1 MTRLR
6 VCGTA
11 KTKNFVTESTEKG
24 DFVFMKKQQWMSLL
38 LAAAMAV
45 SVLPAGAFAEEADEA
60 AGGTQ
65 AAVVSQQ
72 EQTAPNT
79 TEVQLAE
86 TVSDEVDPEA
96 NIGGE
101 SYDTLEAAVAAA
113 RKAQGAAT
121 ITLNRDV
128 VLESKL
134 VLDAAGLT
142 LDLNG
147 KTVSAGP
154 GFESSDGQ
162 PHLVDITA
170 ANVTVKNGTIKT
182 GAENRHGVNV
192 YRAANTVLEG
202 LTIDHTAAVTGAP
215 LVVNGSD
222 VTVRGQLNILTS
234 GQSWYGINLD
244 STDAAVS
251 ARLTIAD
258 NAAVKFGG
266 AMPGTPLGIAVQT
279 SQGAAV
285 TLCFGAN
292 SALDCQPGMIPV
304 GAAEGTTVQDPENAG
319 LQANG
324 DGTYTAK
331 EEPGDGGETGAV
343 ALVNGEACADLQAAV
358 EKITELAQAGTA
370 VTVVLQQDVNV
381 GKGLTISEGWNVTLD
396 LNGKAVATE
405 YNSGNEKS
413 AYAVSNY
420 GTFTLKDAAGG
431 GKITARG
438 VQNVTNGKMYMQSGE
453 IVARDKNGGAAIWN
467 EAELTMTGGTLR
479 SSHEGTPN
487 DTYGAGCLNNS
498 GTALVTGG
506 SFEGANR
513 RTYAIISTGTLT
525 IRPAEGTPVTVNGA
539 HGALAV
545 DSGTAEVYGGSY
557 ASSDYYG
564 LYVSNDGMGADPE
577 KAAVTVY
584 DGTFTGKT
592 HAVWIGSDYNDPVNS
607 TLEIRGGRFNK
618 LLNAQ
623 DNTREGAIRVM
634 GGTFMDKENAG
645 KFLAEGY
652 ELTDNK
658 DGTWTAGAVRSVAM
672 VNGVGYPTLVAAVAA
687 VTGSET
693 KAGTVTLLEDAQGGG
708 IGLFNA
714 DGAVGV
720 DLTIDLG
727 GHTYTCVGPA
737 VGSSGTESQAFH
749 LEKGNKVTVKNGTAA
764 ISEENNG
771 VQMMFQ
777 NYGGLTLQDLS
788 LKGARNTQYIISCN
802 YGDTVLTNVNIDGTH
817 ANLVALDVMHWLGT
831 IYEDKAPTVT
841 VNNTKANTI
850 NGKLDVYCYG
860 AGAESCTAKP
870 TLSITGGTFS
880 NDPSAYV
887 ADGYV
892 VSGNETEGYTVS
904 KYVAPTPTPNHGQGG
919 GSQATPAPTATPAPV
934 PTATPAPTATA
945 RPQPTA
951 TPAPSETPVVTDGTV
966 TASTKTDAV
975 VENATAVAAIENEQ
989 LAEAV
994 EAALSDAEAA
1004 GAAPVVQ
1011 VEVSRTEG
1019 AEAVEVTLPADALT
1033 TLAAREDAE
1042 LVVTSDVARVAFDSA
1057 ALTAIMQQ
1065 AEQEIVLSVSPV
1077 APAQLNEAQAAAA
1090 DGFPVVELT
1099 LRSGDTV
1106 ISDFSA
1112 GTATVTLPYALA
1124 DGQQAEGVV
1133 VWYVDDNGGTT
1144 PCDTSYNEAEGLVT
1158 FTTPHFSKY
1167 AIAYDETLVPAA
1179 PEEQPVISVPDP
1191 EADKGG
1197 LPVLP
1202 MAIGAIAVVLIVL
1215 AVVLR
1220 LLFKRRD
1227 DEQGY

>member
-1 MTRLR
+1 M
-6 VCGTA
+6 CGTA

-65 AAVVSQQ
+65 AAVVLEQ
-72 EQTAPNT
+72 EQAAPNT
-79 TEVQLAE
+79 TEVQPAE
-86 TVSDEVDPEA
+86 TVSDEVDPQA
-96 NIGGE
+96 NISGE
-101 SYDTLEAAVAAA
+101 SYDTSEA
-113 RKAQGAAT
+113 
-121 ITLNRDV
+121 
-128 VLESKL
+128 
-134 VLDAAGLT
+134 
-142 LDLNG
+142 
-147 KTVSAGP
+147 
-154 GFESSDGQ
+154 
-162 PHLVDITA
+162 
-170 ANVTVKNGTIKT
+170 
-182 GAENRHGVNV
+182 
-192 YRAANTVLEG
+192 
-202 LTIDHTAAVTGAP
+202 
-215 LVVNGSD
+215 
-222 VTVRGQLNILTS
+222 
-234 GQSWYGINLD
+234 
-244 STDAAVS
+244 
-251 ARLTIAD
+251 
-258 NAAVKFGG
+258 
-266 AMPGTPLGIAVQT
+266 
-279 SQGAAV
+279 
-285 TLCFGAN
+285 
-292 SALDCQPGMIPV
+292 
-304 GAAEGTTVQDPENAG
+304 
-319 LQANG
+319 
-324 DGTYTAK
+324 
-331 EEPGDGGETGAV
+331 AV
-343 ALVNGEACADLQAAV
+343 ALVNEEACADLQAAV
-358 EKITELAQAGTA
+358 ERITKLAQAGTA
-370 VTVVLQQDVNV
+370 VTVVLQRDVNV

-396 LNGKAVATE
+396 LNGKAVTTE
-405 YNSGNEKS
+405 HNSGNEKS
-413 AYAVSNY
+413 AYAMINY
-420 GTFTLKDAAGG
+420 GTFILKDAAGG

-438 VQNVTNGKMYMQSGE
+438 VQNKKNGTMYMQGGE
-453 IVARDKNGGAAIWN
+453 IVACDKNGGAAIWN

-479 SSHEGTPN
+479 SSYEGTP
-487 DTYGAGCLNNS
+487 DDSYGAGCLNNS

-513 RTYAIISTGTLT
+513 RTYAIISTGALT

-539 HGALAV
+539 HGALSV

-557 ASSDYYG
+557 TSSDYYG
-564 LYVSNDGMGADPE
+564 LYVSNDGRGADPE

-584 DGTFTGKT
+584 DGTFTGKAY
-592 HAVWIGSDYNDPVNS
+592 AVWIGSDYNNPVNS

-618 LLNAQ
+618 PLNAQ
-623 DNTREGAIRVM
+623 GNTREGAIRVM
-634 GGTFMDKENAG
+634 GGTFMAKENAG

-658 DGTWTAGAVRSVAM
+658 DGTWTAGAVRPVAK
-672 VNGVGYPTLVAAVAA
+672 VNGVDYPTLVAAVAA
-687 VTGSET
+687 VTGSG

-714 DGAVGV
+714 KGAEGV

-749 LEKGNKVTVKNGTAA
+749 LEKGNKVTVKNGTVA

-788 LKGARNTQYIISCN
+788 LKGARNTKYIISCN

-817 ANLVALDVMHWLGT
+817 EKLVALDVMHWLGT
-831 IYEDKAPTVT
+831 IYKDKAPTVT

-880 NDPSAYV
+880 NNPSAYV

-892 VSGNETEGYTVS
+892 VSGNETESYTVS

-994 EAALSDAEAA
+994 EAALSDADAA

-1057 ALTAIMQQ
+1057 ALKAITQQ
-1065 AEQEIVLSVSPV
+1065 AEQEIVLWVSPV

>member
-1 MTRLR
+1 
-6 VCGTA
+6 
-11 KTKNFVTESTEKG
+11 
-24 DFVFMKKQQWMSLL
+24 MKKQQWMSLL

-65 AAVVSQQ
+65 AAVVLEQ
-72 EQTAPNT
+72 EQAAPNT
-79 TEVQLAE
+79 TEVQPAE

-101 SYDTLEAAVAAA
+101 SDDTPEA
-113 RKAQGAAT
+113 
-121 ITLNRDV
+121 
-128 VLESKL
+128 
-134 VLDAAGLT
+134 
-142 LDLNG
+142 
-147 KTVSAGP
+147 
-154 GFESSDGQ
+154 
-162 PHLVDITA
+162 
-170 ANVTVKNGTIKT
+170 
-182 GAENRHGVNV
+182 
-192 YRAANTVLEG
+192 
-202 LTIDHTAAVTGAP
+202 
-215 LVVNGSD
+215 
-222 VTVRGQLNILTS
+222 
-234 GQSWYGINLD
+234 
-244 STDAAVS
+244 
-251 ARLTIAD
+251 
-258 NAAVKFGG
+258 
-266 AMPGTPLGIAVQT
+266 
-279 SQGAAV
+279 
-285 TLCFGAN
+285 
-292 SALDCQPGMIPV
+292 
-304 GAAEGTTVQDPENAG
+304 
-319 LQANG
+319 
-324 DGTYTAK
+324 
-331 EEPGDGGETGAV
+331 AV
-343 ALVNGEACADLQAAV
+343 ALVNEEACADLQAAV
-358 EKITELAQAGTA
+358 ERITKLAQAGTA

-381 GKGLTISEGWNVTLD
+381 GNGLTISEGWNVTLD
-396 LNGKAVATE
+396 LNGKAVTTE

-438 VQNVTNGKMYMQSGE
+438 VQNVKDGKMYMQGGE
-453 IVARDKNGGAAIWN
+453 IVACDKNGGAAIWN

-479 SSHEGTPN
+479 SSYVGTPN

-564 LYVSNDGMGADPE
+564 LYVSNDGMGE
-577 KAAVTVY
+577 AAVTVY

-592 HAVWIGSDYNDPVNS
+592 YAVWIGSDYNDPVNS

-618 LLNAQ
+618 PLKAQ

-658 DGTWTAGAVRSVAM
+658 DGTWTAGAVRSVAK

-687 VTGSET
+687 VTGSKS

-714 DGAVGV
+714 EGAVGV
-720 DLTIDLG
+720 DLTIDLD

-749 LEKGNKVTVKNGTAA
+749 LEKGNKVTVKNGTVA
-764 ISEENNG
+764 ISEGNNG

-788 LKGARNTQYIISCN
+788 LEGAQNTQYIISCN

-817 ANLVALDVMHWLGT
+817 AELVALDVMHWLDT
-831 IYEDKAPTVT
+831 TYEDKAPTVT

-850 NGKLDVYCYG
+850 NGKLNVYCYG
-860 AGAESCTAKP
+860 TGAESCTAKP
-870 TLSITGGTFS
+870 TLSITGGTFR

-887 ADGYV
+887 AEGYV
-892 VSGNETEGYTVS
+892 VSGNETESYTVS
-904 KYVAPTPTPNHGQGG
+904 KYVAPTPTPDHGQGG

-945 RPQPTA
+945 RPQPTARPQSTA

-994 EAALSDAEAA
+994 EAALSDADAA

-1057 ALTAIMQQ
+1057 ALKAITQQ
-1065 AEQEIVLSVSPV
+1065 AEQEIVLWVSPV

>member
-1 MTRLR
+1 
-6 VCGTA
+6 
-11 KTKNFVTESTEKG
+11 
-24 DFVFMKKQQWMSLL
+24 MKKQQWMSLL

-65 AAVVSQQ
+65 AAVVLEQ
-72 EQTAPNT
+72 EQAAPNT
-79 TEVQLAE
+79 TEVQPAG
-86 TVSDEVDPEA
+86 TVSDETEV
-96 NIGGE
+96 
-101 SYDTLEAAVAAA
+101 
-113 RKAQGAAT
+113 
-121 ITLNRDV
+121 
-128 VLESKL
+128 
-134 VLDAAGLT
+134 
-142 LDLNG
+142 
-147 KTVSAGP
+147 
-154 GFESSDGQ
+154 
-162 PHLVDITA
+162 
-170 ANVTVKNGTIKT
+170 
-182 GAENRHGVNV
+182 
-192 YRAANTVLEG
+192 
-202 LTIDHTAAVTGAP
+202 
-215 LVVNGSD
+215 
-222 VTVRGQLNILTS
+222 
-234 GQSWYGINLD
+234 
-244 STDAAVS
+244 
-251 ARLTIAD
+251 
-258 NAAVKFGG
+258 
-266 AMPGTPLGIAVQT
+266 
-279 SQGAAV
+279 
-285 TLCFGAN
+285 
-292 SALDCQPGMIPV
+292 
-304 GAAEGTTVQDPENAG
+304 
-319 LQANG
+319 
-324 DGTYTAK
+324 
-331 EEPGDGGETGAV
+331 V
-343 ALVNGEACADLQAAV
+343 ALVNGEACADLQAA
-358 EKITELAQAGTA
+358 
-370 VTVVLQQDVNV
+370 
-381 GKGLTISEGWNVTLD
+381 
-396 LNGKAVATE
+396 
-405 YNSGNEKS
+405 
-413 AYAVSNY
+413 
-420 GTFTLKDAAGG
+420 
-431 GKITARG
+431 
-438 VQNVTNGKMYMQSGE
+438 
-453 IVARDKNGGAAIWN
+453 
-467 EAELTMTGGTLR
+467 
-479 SSHEGTPN
+479 
-487 DTYGAGCLNNS
+487 
-498 GTALVTGG
+498 
-506 SFEGANR
+506 
-513 RTYAIISTGTLT
+513 
-525 IRPAEGTPVTVNGA
+525 
-539 HGALAV
+539 
-545 DSGTAEVYGGSY
+545 
-557 ASSDYYG
+557 
-564 LYVSNDGMGADPE
+564 
-577 KAAVTVY
+577 
-584 DGTFTGKT
+584 
-592 HAVWIGSDYNDPVNS
+592 
-607 TLEIRGGRFNK
+607 
-618 LLNAQ
+618 
-623 DNTREGAIRVM
+623 
-634 GGTFMDKENAG
+634 
-645 KFLAEGY
+645 Y

-658 DGTWTAGAVRSVAM
+658 DGTWTAGAVLPVAK

-687 VTGSET
+687 VTGSES
-693 KAGTVTLLEDAQGGG
+693 KAGTVTLLENAQGGG

-714 DGAVGV
+714 EGAEGV

-737 VGSSGTESQAFH
+737 VGSSGTKSQAFH
-749 LEKGNKVTVKNGTAA
+749 LEKGNKVTVKNGTVA

-788 LKGARNTQYIISCN
+788 LKGAQNTQYIISCN

-817 ANLVALDVMHWLGT
+817 AELVALDVMHWLGT
-831 IYEDKAPTVT
+831 IYKDKAPTVT

-860 AGAESCTAKP
+860 AGDESCTAKP

-887 ADGYV
+887 AEGYV
-892 VSGNETEGYTVS
+892 VSGNETESYTVS
-904 KYVAPTPTPNHGQGG
+904 KYVAPTPTPDHGQGG

-945 RPQPTA
+945 RPQPTARPQSTA

-1057 ALTAIMQQ
+1057 ALTAITQQ

>member
-1 MTRLR
+1 M
-6 VCGTA
+6 CGTA

>member
-1 MTRLR
+1 
-6 VCGTA
+6 
-11 KTKNFVTESTEKG
+11 
-24 DFVFMKKQQWMSLL
+24 MKKQQWMSLL

-65 AAVVSQQ
+65 AAVVLEQ
-72 EQTAPNT
+72 EQAAPNT
-79 TEVQLAE
+79 TEVQPAG
-86 TVSDEVDPEA
+86 TVSDETEV
-96 NIGGE
+96 
-101 SYDTLEAAVAAA
+101 
-113 RKAQGAAT
+113 
-121 ITLNRDV
+121 
-128 VLESKL
+128 
-134 VLDAAGLT
+134 
-142 LDLNG
+142 
-147 KTVSAGP
+147 
-154 GFESSDGQ
+154 
-162 PHLVDITA
+162 
-170 ANVTVKNGTIKT
+170 
-182 GAENRHGVNV
+182 
-192 YRAANTVLEG
+192 
-202 LTIDHTAAVTGAP
+202 
-215 LVVNGSD
+215 
-222 VTVRGQLNILTS
+222 
-234 GQSWYGINLD
+234 
-244 STDAAVS
+244 
-251 ARLTIAD
+251 
-258 NAAVKFGG
+258 
-266 AMPGTPLGIAVQT
+266 
-279 SQGAAV
+279 
-285 TLCFGAN
+285 
-292 SALDCQPGMIPV
+292 
-304 GAAEGTTVQDPENAG
+304 
-319 LQANG
+319 
-324 DGTYTAK
+324 
-331 EEPGDGGETGAV
+331 V

-358 EKITELAQAGTA
+358 GKITELARAGTA

-396 LNGKAVATE
+396 LNGKAVTTE
-405 YNSGNEKS
+405 YNSENEKS

-438 VQNVTNGKMYMQSGE
+438 VQNVKNGKMYMQGGE
-453 IVARDKNGGAAIWN
+453 IVACDKNGGAAIWN

-479 SSHEGTPN
+479 SSYVGTPN

-513 RTYAIISTGTLT
+513 RTYAIISTGALT

-564 LYVSNDGMGADPE
+564 LYVSNDGMGE
-577 KAAVTVY
+577 AAVTVY

-592 HAVWIGSDYNDPVNS
+592 YAVWIGSDYNDPVNS

-618 LLNAQ
+618 PLNAQ
-623 DNTREGAIRVM
+623 GNTREGAIRVM
-634 GGTFMDKENAG
+634 GGTFMAKENAG

-658 DGTWTAGAVRSVAM
+658 DGTWTAGAVRPVAM
-672 VNGVGYPTLVAAVAA
+672 VNEVGYPTLVAAVAA
-687 VTGSET
+687 VTGSKS

-714 DGAVGV
+714 EGAVGV

-737 VGSSGTESQAFH
+737 VGSSGTKSQAFH
-749 LEKGNKVTVKNGTAA
+749 LEKGNKVTVKNGTVA
-764 ISEENNG
+764 ISEGNNG

-788 LKGARNTQYIISCN
+788 LKGAQNTKYIISCN

-817 ANLVALDVMHWLGT
+817 AELVALDVMHWLGT

-892 VSGNETEGYTVS
+892 VSGNETESYTVS

-994 EAALSDAEAA
+994 EAALSDADAA

-1057 ALTAIMQQ
+1057 ALKAITQQ

>member
-1 MTRLR
+1 M
-6 VCGTA
+6 CGTA

-65 AAVVSQQ
+65 AAVVLEQ
-72 EQTAPNT
+72 EQAAPNT
-79 TEVQLAE
+79 TEVQPAE
-86 TVSDEVDPEA
+86 TVSD
-96 NIGGE
+96 
-101 SYDTLEAAVAAA
+101 
-113 RKAQGAAT
+113 
-121 ITLNRDV
+121 
-128 VLESKL
+128 
-134 VLDAAGLT
+134 
-142 LDLNG
+142 
-147 KTVSAGP
+147 
-154 GFESSDGQ
+154 
-162 PHLVDITA
+162 
-170 ANVTVKNGTIKT
+170 
-182 GAENRHGVNV
+182 
-192 YRAANTVLEG
+192 
-202 LTIDHTAAVTGAP
+202 
-215 LVVNGSD
+215 
-222 VTVRGQLNILTS
+222 
-234 GQSWYGINLD
+234 
-244 STDAAVS
+244 
-251 ARLTIAD
+251 
-258 NAAVKFGG
+258 
-266 AMPGTPLGIAVQT
+266 
-279 SQGAAV
+279 AV

-324 DGTYTAK
+324 DGTYTPK

-358 EKITELAQAGTA
+358 KKITELAQDGTA
-370 VTVVLQQDVNV
+370 VTVVLQQGVNV
-381 GKGLTISEGWNVTLD
+381 GKGLTIREGWNVTLD
-396 LNGKAVATE
+396 LNGKAVTTE

-438 VQNVTNGKMYMQSGE
+438 VQNVENGKMYMQGGE
-453 IVARDKNGGAAIWN
+453 IDACDKNGGAAIWN

-479 SSHEGTPN
+479 SSYEGTPH

-506 SFEGANR
+506 SFEGANH

-564 LYVSNDGMGADPE
+564 LYVSNDDMGADPE

-584 DGTFTGKT
+584 DGTFTGKIY
-592 HAVWIGSDYNDPVNS
+592 AVWIGSDYNDPVNS

-618 LLNAQ
+618 PLNAQ
-623 DNTREGAIRVM
+623 GNTREGAIRVM
-634 GGTFMDKENAG
+634 GGTFMDKENAE
-645 KFLAEGY
+645 KYLAEGY

-693 KAGTVTLLEDAQGGG
+693 KTGTVTLLEDAQGGG

-720 DLTIDLG
+720 DLTIDLD

-749 LEKGNKVTVKNGTAA
+749 LEKGNKVTVKNGTVA

-802 YGDTVLTNVNIDGTH
+802 YGDTVLANVNIDGTH

-841 VNNTKANTI
+841 VNNTKTNTI

-904 KYVAPTPTPNHGQGG
+904 KYVAPTPTPDHGQGG

-975 VENATAVAAIENEQ
+975 VENATAVAAIEKEQ

-994 EAALSDAEAA
+994 EAALSDADAA

-1057 ALTAIMQQ
+1057 ALTAITQQ

-1144 PCDTSYNEAEGLVT
+1144 PCDTSYNEEEGLVT

>member
-1 MTRLR
+1 
-6 VCGTA
+6 
-11 KTKNFVTESTEKG
+11 
-24 DFVFMKKQQWMSLL
+24 MKKQQWMSLL

-65 AAVVSQQ
+65 AAVVLEQ
-72 EQTAPNT
+72 EQAAPNT
-79 TEVQLAE
+79 TEVQPAE

-101 SYDTLEAAVAAA
+101 SYDTPEA
-113 RKAQGAAT
+113 
-121 ITLNRDV
+121 
-128 VLESKL
+128 
-134 VLDAAGLT
+134 
-142 LDLNG
+142 
-147 KTVSAGP
+147 
-154 GFESSDGQ
+154 
-162 PHLVDITA
+162 
-170 ANVTVKNGTIKT
+170 
-182 GAENRHGVNV
+182 
-192 YRAANTVLEG
+192 
-202 LTIDHTAAVTGAP
+202 
-215 LVVNGSD
+215 
-222 VTVRGQLNILTS
+222 
-234 GQSWYGINLD
+234 
-244 STDAAVS
+244 
-251 ARLTIAD
+251 
-258 NAAVKFGG
+258 
-266 AMPGTPLGIAVQT
+266 
-279 SQGAAV
+279 
-285 TLCFGAN
+285 
-292 SALDCQPGMIPV
+292 
-304 GAAEGTTVQDPENAG
+304 
-319 LQANG
+319 
-324 DGTYTAK
+324 
-331 EEPGDGGETGAV
+331 AV

-358 EKITELAQAGTA
+358 GKITELAWAGTA

-396 LNGKAVATE
+396 LNGKAVTTA
-405 YNSGNEKS
+405 YNSENEKN

-420 GTFTLKDAAGG
+420 GTFTLKDAVGG

-438 VQNVTNGKMYMQSGE
+438 VQNKKNGKMYMQSGE
-453 IVARDKNGGAAIWN
+453 IVACDKNGGAIWN

-479 SSHEGTPN
+479 SSYEGTPN

-513 RTYAIISTGTLT
+513 RTYAIISTGALT
-525 IRPAEGTPVTVNGA
+525 IRPAEGTLVTVNGA
-539 HGALAV
+539 HGALSV

-557 ASSDYYG
+557 TSSDYYG
-564 LYVSNDGMGADPE
+564 LYVSNDGRGADPK

-584 DGTFTGKT
+584 DGIFTGKAY
-592 HAVWIGSDYNDPVNS
+592 AVWIGSDYNNPVDS

-618 LLNAQ
+618 PLNAQ
-623 DNTREGAIRVM
+623 GNTREGAIRVM
-634 GGTFMDKENAG
+634 GGTFMAKENAG

-687 VTGSET
+687 VTESET
-693 KAGTVTLLEDAQGGG
+693 KAGTVTLLENAQGGG

-714 DGAVGV
+714 EGAEGV

-737 VGSSGTESQAFH
+737 VGSSGTKSQAFH
-749 LEKGNKVTVKNGTAA
+749 LEKGNRVTVKNGTVE
-764 ISEENNG
+764 ISEGNNG

-788 LKGARNTQYIISCN
+788 LKGAQNTQYIISCN

-817 ANLVALDVMHWLGT
+817 AKLVALDVMHWLGT
-831 IYEDKAPTVT
+831 TYEDKAPTVT

-850 NGKLDVYCYG
+850 NGKLDVYCDG

-892 VSGNETEGYTVS
+892 VSGNETESYTVS

-994 EAALSDAEAA
+994 EAALSDADAA

-1057 ALTAIMQQ
+1057 ALKAITQQ

>member
-1 MTRLR
+1 M
-6 VCGTA
+6 CDTA

-24 DFVFMKKQQWMSLL
+24 DFVFMKKKQWMSLL

-72 EQTAPNT
+72 EQAAPNT
-79 TEVQLAE
+79 TEVQPAE

-438 VQNVTNGKMYMQSGE
+438 VQNKKNGTMYMQGGE
-453 IVARDKNGGAAIWN
+453 IVACDKNGGAAIWN

-479 SSHEGTPN
+479 SSYVGTPN

-592 HAVWIGSDYNDPVNS
+592 YAVWIGSDYNDPVNS

-618 LLNAQ
+618 PLNAQ

-749 LEKGNKVTVKNGTAA
+749 LEKGNKVTVKNGTVA

-831 IYEDKAPTVT
+831 TYEDKAPTVT

-945 RPQPTA
+945 RPRPTA

>member
-1 MTRLR
+1 
-6 VCGTA
+6 
-11 KTKNFVTESTEKG
+11 
-24 DFVFMKKQQWMSLL
+24 MKKQQWMSLL

-65 AAVVSQQ
+65 AAVVLEQ
-72 EQTAPNT
+72 EQAAPNT
-79 TEVQLAE
+79 TEVQPAG
-86 TVSDEVDPEA
+86 TVSDETEV
-96 NIGGE
+96 
-101 SYDTLEAAVAAA
+101 
-113 RKAQGAAT
+113 
-121 ITLNRDV
+121 
-128 VLESKL
+128 
-134 VLDAAGLT
+134 
-142 LDLNG
+142 
-147 KTVSAGP
+147 
-154 GFESSDGQ
+154 
-162 PHLVDITA
+162 
-170 ANVTVKNGTIKT
+170 
-182 GAENRHGVNV
+182 
-192 YRAANTVLEG
+192 
-202 LTIDHTAAVTGAP
+202 
-215 LVVNGSD
+215 
-222 VTVRGQLNILTS
+222 
-234 GQSWYGINLD
+234 
-244 STDAAVS
+244 
-251 ARLTIAD
+251 
-258 NAAVKFGG
+258 
-266 AMPGTPLGIAVQT
+266 
-279 SQGAAV
+279 
-285 TLCFGAN
+285 
-292 SALDCQPGMIPV
+292 
-304 GAAEGTTVQDPENAG
+304 
-319 LQANG
+319 
-324 DGTYTAK
+324 
-331 EEPGDGGETGAV
+331 V

-358 EKITELAQAGTA
+358 GKITELARAGTA

-396 LNGKAVATE
+396 LNGKAVTTE
-405 YNSGNEKS
+405 YNSENEKR

-438 VQNVTNGKMYMQSGE
+438 VQNVKNGTMYMQGGE
-453 IVARDKNGGAAIWN
+453 IVACDKNGGAAIWN

-479 SSHEGTPN
+479 SSYVGTPN

-564 LYVSNDGMGADPE
+564 LYVSNDGMGE
-577 KAAVTVY
+577 AAVTVY

-592 HAVWIGSDYNDPVNS
+592 YAVWIGSDYNDPVNS

-618 LLNAQ
+618 PLKAQ

-658 DGTWTAGAVRSVAM
+658 DGPWTAGAVRSVAK

-687 VTGSET
+687 VTGSES
-693 KAGTVTLLEDAQGGG
+693 KDGTVTLLEDAQGGG

-714 DGAVGV
+714 EGAVGV
-720 DLTIDLG
+720 DLTIDLD

-749 LEKGNKVTVKNGTAA
+749 LEKGNKVTVKNGTVA
-764 ISEENNG
+764 ISEGNNG

-788 LKGARNTQYIISCN
+788 LEGAQNTQYIISCN

-817 ANLVALDVMHWLGT
+817 AELVALDVMHWLGT
-831 IYEDKAPTVT
+831 TYEGKAPTVT

-850 NGKLDVYCYG
+850 NGKLDVYCHG
-860 AGAESCTAKP
+860 AGAGSCTKKP
-870 TLSITGGTFS
+870 TLSITGGTFR

-887 ADGYV
+887 AEGYV
-892 VSGNETEGYTVS
+892 VSGNETESYTVS
-904 KYVAPTPTPNHGQGG
+904 KYVAPTPTPDHGQGG

-945 RPQPTA
+945 RPQPTARPQSTA

-994 EAALSDAEAA
+994 EAALSDADAA

-1057 ALTAIMQQ
+1057 ALKAITQQ
-1065 AEQEIVLSVSPV
+1065 AEQEIVLWVSPV

>member
-1 MTRLR
+1 M
-6 VCGTA
+6 CGTA

-65 AAVVSQQ
+65 AAVVLEQ
-72 EQTAPNT
+72 EQAAPNT
-79 TEVQLAE
+79 TEVQPAG
-86 TVSDEVDPEA
+86 TVSDETEV
-96 NIGGE
+96 
-101 SYDTLEAAVAAA
+101 
-113 RKAQGAAT
+113 
-121 ITLNRDV
+121 
-128 VLESKL
+128 
-134 VLDAAGLT
+134 
-142 LDLNG
+142 
-147 KTVSAGP
+147 
-154 GFESSDGQ
+154 
-162 PHLVDITA
+162 
-170 ANVTVKNGTIKT
+170 
-182 GAENRHGVNV
+182 
-192 YRAANTVLEG
+192 
-202 LTIDHTAAVTGAP
+202 
-215 LVVNGSD
+215 
-222 VTVRGQLNILTS
+222 
-234 GQSWYGINLD
+234 
-244 STDAAVS
+244 
-251 ARLTIAD
+251 
-258 NAAVKFGG
+258 
-266 AMPGTPLGIAVQT
+266 
-279 SQGAAV
+279 
-285 TLCFGAN
+285 
-292 SALDCQPGMIPV
+292 
-304 GAAEGTTVQDPENAG
+304 
-319 LQANG
+319 
-324 DGTYTAK
+324 
-331 EEPGDGGETGAV
+331 V

-358 EKITELAQAGTA
+358 GKITELARAGTA

-396 LNGKAVATE
+396 LNGKAVTTE
-405 YNSGNEKS
+405 YNSENEKS

-438 VQNVTNGKMYMQSGE
+438 VQNVKNGKMYMQGGE
-453 IVARDKNGGAAIWN
+453 IVACDKNGGAAIWN

-479 SSHEGTPN
+479 SSYVGTPN

-513 RTYAIISTGTLT
+513 RTYAIISTGALT

-564 LYVSNDGMGADPE
+564 LYVSNDGMGE
-577 KAAVTVY
+577 AAVTVY

-592 HAVWIGSDYNDPVNS
+592 YAVWIGSDYNDPVNS

-618 LLNAQ
+618 PLNAQ
-623 DNTREGAIRVM
+623 GNTREGAIRVM
-634 GGTFMDKENAG
+634 GGTFMAKENAG

-658 DGTWTAGAVRSVAM
+658 DGTWTAGAVRPVAM
-672 VNGVGYPTLVAAVAA
+672 VNEVGYPTLVAAVAA
-687 VTGSET
+687 VTGSKS

-714 DGAVGV
+714 EGAVGV

-737 VGSSGTESQAFH
+737 VGSSGTKSQAFH
-749 LEKGNKVTVKNGTAA
+749 LEKGNKVTVKNGTVA
-764 ISEENNG
+764 ISEGNNG

-788 LKGARNTQYIISCN
+788 LKGAQNTKYIISCN

-817 ANLVALDVMHWLGT
+817 AELVALDVMHWLGT

-892 VSGNETEGYTVS
+892 VSGNETESYTVS

-975 VENATAVAAIENEQ
+975 VENATAVAAI
-989 LAEAV
+989 
-994 EAALSDAEAA
+994 
-1004 GAAPVVQ
+1004 
-1011 VEVSRTEG
+1011 
-1019 AEAVEVTLPADALT
+1019 
-1033 TLAAREDAE
+1033 
-1042 LVVTSDVARVAFDSA
+1042 
-1057 ALTAIMQQ
+1057 
-1065 AEQEIVLSVSPV
+1065 
-1077 APAQLNEAQAAAA
+1077 
-1090 DGFPVVELT
+1090 
-1099 LRSGDTV
+1099 
-1106 ISDFSA
+1106 
-1112 GTATVTLPYALA
+1112 
-1124 DGQQAEGVV
+1124 
-1133 VWYVDDNGGTT
+1133 
-1144 PCDTSYNEAEGLVT
+1144 
-1158 FTTPHFSKY
+1158 
-1167 AIAYDETLVPAA
+1167 
-1179 PEEQPVISVPDP
+1179 
-1191 EADKGG
+1191 
-1197 LPVLP
+1197 
-1202 MAIGAIAVVLIVL
+1202 
-1215 AVVLR
+1215 
-1220 LLFKRRD
+1220 
-1227 DEQGY
+1227 

>member
-1 MTRLR
+1 M
-6 VCGTA
+6 CGTA

-65 AAVVSQQ
+65 AAVVLEQ
-72 EQTAPNT
+72 EQAAPNT
-79 TEVQLAE
+79 TEVQPAG
-86 TVSDEVDPEA
+86 TVSDETEV
-96 NIGGE
+96 
-101 SYDTLEAAVAAA
+101 
-113 RKAQGAAT
+113 
-121 ITLNRDV
+121 
-128 VLESKL
+128 
-134 VLDAAGLT
+134 
-142 LDLNG
+142 
-147 KTVSAGP
+147 
-154 GFESSDGQ
+154 
-162 PHLVDITA
+162 
-170 ANVTVKNGTIKT
+170 
-182 GAENRHGVNV
+182 
-192 YRAANTVLEG
+192 
-202 LTIDHTAAVTGAP
+202 
-215 LVVNGSD
+215 
-222 VTVRGQLNILTS
+222 
-234 GQSWYGINLD
+234 
-244 STDAAVS
+244 
-251 ARLTIAD
+251 
-258 NAAVKFGG
+258 
-266 AMPGTPLGIAVQT
+266 
-279 SQGAAV
+279 
-285 TLCFGAN
+285 
-292 SALDCQPGMIPV
+292 
-304 GAAEGTTVQDPENAG
+304 
-319 LQANG
+319 
-324 DGTYTAK
+324 
-331 EEPGDGGETGAV
+331 V
-343 ALVNGEACADLQAAV
+343 ALVNGEACADLQAA
-358 EKITELAQAGTA
+358 
-370 VTVVLQQDVNV
+370 
-381 GKGLTISEGWNVTLD
+381 
-396 LNGKAVATE
+396 
-405 YNSGNEKS
+405 
-413 AYAVSNY
+413 
-420 GTFTLKDAAGG
+420 
-431 GKITARG
+431 
-438 VQNVTNGKMYMQSGE
+438 
-453 IVARDKNGGAAIWN
+453 
-467 EAELTMTGGTLR
+467 
-479 SSHEGTPN
+479 
-487 DTYGAGCLNNS
+487 
-498 GTALVTGG
+498 
-506 SFEGANR
+506 
-513 RTYAIISTGTLT
+513 
-525 IRPAEGTPVTVNGA
+525 
-539 HGALAV
+539 
-545 DSGTAEVYGGSY
+545 
-557 ASSDYYG
+557 
-564 LYVSNDGMGADPE
+564 
-577 KAAVTVY
+577 
-584 DGTFTGKT
+584 
-592 HAVWIGSDYNDPVNS
+592 
-607 TLEIRGGRFNK
+607 
-618 LLNAQ
+618 
-623 DNTREGAIRVM
+623 
-634 GGTFMDKENAG
+634 
-645 KFLAEGY
+645 Y

-658 DGTWTAGAVRSVAM
+658 DGTWTAGAVLPVAK

-687 VTGSET
+687 VTGSES
-693 KAGTVTLLEDAQGGG
+693 KAGTVTLLENAQGGG

-714 DGAVGV
+714 EGAEGV

-737 VGSSGTESQAFH
+737 VGSSGTKSQAFH
-749 LEKGNKVTVKNGTAA
+749 LEKGNKVTVKNGTVA

-788 LKGARNTQYIISCN
+788 LKGAQNTQYIISCN

-817 ANLVALDVMHWLGT
+817 AELVALDVMHWLGT
-831 IYEDKAPTVT
+831 TYEDKAPTVTVNNTKANTINGKLDVYCYGAGDESCTAKPTLSITGGTFSNDPSAYVAEGYVVTDNKDGTWTAGAVLPVAKVNGVGYPTLVAAVAAVTGSESKAGTVTLLENAQGGGIGLFNAEGAEGVDLTIDLGGHTYTCVGPAVGSSGTKSQAFHLEKGNKVTVKNGTVAISEENNGVQMMFQNYGGLTLQDLSLKGAQNTQYIISCNYGDTVLTNVNIDGTHAELVALDVMHWLGTTYEDKAPTVT

-870 TLSITGGTFS
+870 TLSITGGTFR

-887 ADGYV
+887 AEGYV
-892 VSGNETEGYTVS
+892 VSGNETESYTVS
-904 KYVAPTPTPNHGQGG
+904 KYVAPTPTPDHGQGG

-945 RPQPTA
+945 RPQPTARPQSTA

-1057 ALTAIMQQ
+1057 ALTAITQQ

>member
-1 MTRLR
+1 MRHR
-6 VCGTA
+6 EN
-11 KTKNFVTESTEKG
+11 KNFVTESTEKG

-72 EQTAPNT
+72 EQTAPST
-79 TEVQLAE
+79 TEVQPAE

-113 RKAQGAAT
+113 RKAQDAAT

-162 PHLVDITA
+162 PHLVGITA

-234 GQSWYGINLD
+234 GQSWYGVNLD

-324 DGTYTAK
+324 DGTYTPK
-331 EEPGDGGETGAV
+331 EEPGDGGETEVV

-438 VQNVTNGKMYMQSGE
+438 VQNKKNGTMYMQGGE

-479 SSHEGTPN
+479 SRYVGTPD

-592 HAVWIGSDYNDPVNS
+592 YAVWIGSDYNDPVNS

-618 LLNAQ
+618 PLKAQ

-687 VTGSET
+687 VAGSET

-727 GHTYTCVGPA
+727 GHIYTCVGPA

-749 LEKGNKVTVKNGTAA
+749 LEKGNKVTVKNGTVA

-817 ANLVALDVMHWLGT
+817 ANLVALDVMHWMGT
-831 IYEDKAPTVT
+831 TYEDKAPTVT

-887 ADGYV
+887 TDGYV

-904 KYVAPTPTPNHGQGG
+904 KYVAPTPTPDHGQGG